1 MYRHGIKACGS
12 RASQC
17 CHRGSRAPVPGQRAL
32 AGLPQAALEARRGP
46 AAQRGRACG
55 RRAQARHP
63 FLDEAVQAAL
73 LGTPLPLL
81 ADLALPPGAG
91 DKRLL
96 RAILRAL
103 GLPRA
108 AGRPKRAIQFGS
120 RLGRASNVRD
130 WGSNRAANAAGA
142 GGVRLRDAGRP

>member
-1 MYRHGIKACGS
+1 LC
-12 RASQC
+12 RASKRWLAGPPQ
-17 CHRGSRAPVPGQRAL
+17 AQQAL
-32 AGLPQAALEARRGP
+32 AGPPRAALKARRGP
-46 AAQRGRACG
+46 APQRGRACG

-96 RAILRAL
+96 RAMLRAL

-142 GGVRLRDAGRP
+142 GGVRLRDAGRQEAGPHAR